1 MRRLSFRFLLHF
13 PEFRVSIHAKQTSV
27 NTTQKLIFILVGVA
41 AGFAIGFAFAN
52 TVNRSE
58 QDKLRVELTRLRA
71 GAANNADAAKTGAA
85 APDAS
90 RETLSDEEIRT
101 KIAQGDAN
109 PGDIEYQ
116 RNLGR
121 GLYLYA
127 MNFGKSELMPDIV
140 RLLKRVHEAEPK
152 DDNAV
157 ILLGNALF
165 LMGQNGDAARFDEAR
180 AFYQKALELKPSD
193 VYARTALGLTYYF
206 DRPSD
211 PARAIKEYRQSIA
224 LEPRHEMTLQGL
236 AAALIE
242 TGEFDEAQKRI
253 EELQSVNG
261 SNPELPNLRAQLTQK
276 KNASQQQSANKTGE
290 R

>member
-1 MRRLSFRFLLHF
+1 M
-13 PEFRVSIHAKQTSV
+13 SI
-27 NTTQKLIFILVGVA
+27 TQKLIFLLVGIA

-52 TVNRSE
+52 TVNRNE

-71 GAANNADAAKTGAA
+71 GATTNGDASKNA
-85 APDAS
+85 APASSAADAS
-90 RETLSDEEIRT
+90 RETLTDEEIRA

-109 PGDIEYQ
+109 PDDTEYQ

-127 MNFGKSELMPDIV
+127 MNFGKPELMTDVV
-140 RLLKRVHEAEPK
+140 RLLKRVHEADPK

-157 ILLGNALF
+157 ILLGNAFF
-165 LMGQNGDAARFDEAR
+165 LMGQNGDATRFDEAR
-180 AFYQKALELKPSD
+180 VFYQKALELKPSD

-224 LEPRHEMTLQGL
+224 REPRHEMTLQGL
-236 AAALIE
+236 AAALIA
-242 TGEFDEAQKRI
+242 TGELDEAQKRLD
-253 EELQSVNG
+253 ELQSVNG
-261 SNPELPNLRAQLTQK
+261 SNAELPNLRAQLAQK
-276 KNASQQQSANKTGE
+276 QNASQQRSAGETGA